1 MDLEELRAVQ
11 TRERATDGL
20 QELRDSFYA
29 DVATYIQELREERD
43 RVAAEADEPF
53 RNDTVNE
60 LTDEIEVAEQ
70 VAEAIYERRI
80 GKLVKQ
86 ASLAAAGMPDDQTG
100 LTNEERDLYTDL
112 VDRIK
117 ENKQGVLDVIAGD
130 APIEA
135 ERGAA
140 DTEPGSNDESDAA
153 STHPADDPPE
163 SPADPSQ
170 NGTGAPAAEAM
181 GGGPDAETNS
191 ADETDV
197 GEAATQSDSAADDVE
212 TTTVRVTSDVGEIFG
227 VDERE
232 YSLYED
238 DVVQLPTENAEPLLE
253 RDAAEKLE

>member
-20 QELRDSFYA
+20 QELRESFYA

-43 RVAAEADEPF
+43 RAAAETDDPF
-53 RNDTVNE
+53 RDPQVNE

-70 VAEAIYERRI
+70 VSEAIYERRI

-100 LTNEERDLYTDL
+100 LTNEEQDLYTDL
-112 VDRIK
+112 VERIR

-130 APIEA
+130 APIENTGEEDGETDSGGPPT
-135 ERGAA
+135 EREVGT
-140 DTEPGSNDESDAA
+140 DDAPTPPPDA
-153 STHPADDPPE
+153 PPQDHST
-163 SPADPSQ
+163 
-170 NGTGAPAAEAM
+170 PAAEAM
-181 GGGPDAETNS
+181 GGEAGTDRDAGEDAS
-191 ADETDV
+191 ADDADEM
-197 GEAATQSDSAADDVE
+197 ATAPDADDVDR
-212 TTTVRVTSDVGEIFG
+212 TTVRVTSDVGEIFG

-238 DVVQLPTENAEPLLE
+238 DVVQLPEENAEPLLQ

>member
-20 QELRDSFYA
+20 QELRESFYA

-43 RVAAEADEPF
+43 REAAEAEDPF
-53 RNDTVNE
+53 RNPRVNE

-100 LTNEERDLYTDL
+100 LTNEEQDLYTDL
-112 VDRIK
+112 VDRIR

-130 APIEA
+130 APIDDADGADEEA
-135 ERGAA
+135 
-140 DTEPGSNDESDAA
+140 
-153 STHPADDPPE
+153 
-163 SPADPSQ
+163 PS
-170 NGTGAPAAEAM
+170 GAPSPEGEDDTDDAPTPPPDAPPQDQTTSAVEAM
-181 GGGPDAETNS
+181 GGESGPDEDS
-191 ADETDV
+191 DDESPPADTD
-197 GEAATQSDSAADDVE
+197 EMADAPDTEDVDR
-212 TTTVRVTSDVGEIFG
+212 TTVRVTSDVGEIFG

-232 YSLYED
+232 YSLYEN
-238 DVVQLPTENAEPLLE
+238 DVVQLPSENAEPLLQ
-253 RDAAEKLE
+253 RDAAERLD

>member
-20 QELRDSFYA
+20 QELRESFYA

-43 RVAAEADEPF
+43 RAAAEADDPF
-53 RNDTVNE
+53 RNPRVNE
-60 LTDEIEVAEQ
+60 LTDEIEVTEQ

-100 LTNEERDLYTDL
+100 LTNEEQDLYTDL
-112 VDRIK
+112 VDRIR

-130 APIEA
+130 APIDDADGADEEA
-135 ERGAA
+135 ARGG
-140 DTEPGSNDESDAA
+140 PSSDG
-153 STHPADDPPE
+153 ADDTDDSPTPPPDVPPQE
-163 SPADPSQ
+163 QP
-170 NGTGAPAAEAM
+170 TPAAEAM
-181 GGGPDAETNS
+181 GGESGSEQDGDDESTPPDTDEM
-191 ADETDV
+191 ADAPD
-197 GEAATQSDSAADDVE
+197 ADDVDR
-212 TTTVRVTSDVGEIFG
+212 TTVRVTSDVGEIFG

-238 DVVQLPTENAEPLLE
+238 DVVQLPEENAEPLLQ
-253 RDAAEKLE
+253 RDAAEKLD

>member
-43 RVAAEADEPF
+43 RVAAEVDEPF
-53 RNDTVNE
+53 RNDTVHE

-70 VAEAIYERRI
+70 VSEAIYERRI

-100 LTNEERDLYTDL
+100 LTNEEQDLYTDL

-117 ENKQGVLDVIAGD
+117 ENKQGVLDVIAGE
-130 APIEA
+130 APIE
-135 ERGAA
+135 
-140 DTEPGSNDESDAA
+140 TETGPEETDPGNNDESGPNTTQPAEDA
-153 STHPADDPPE
+153 PEPPG
-163 SPADPSQ
+163 DPSH
-170 NGTGAPAAEAM
+170 GTNETPAAEVM
-181 GGGPDAETNS
+181 GGKTDAETNS

-197 GEAATQSDSAADDVE
+197 DDAATQSDSAADDVV

-238 DVVQLPTENAEPLLE
+238 DVVQLPRENAEPLLE
-253 RDAAEKLE
+253 RNAAEELE

>member
-20 QELRDSFYA
+20 QELRESFYA

-43 RVAAEADEPF
+43 REAAEADDPF
-53 RNDTVNE
+53 RNPRVNE
-60 LTDEIEVAEQ
+60 LSDEIEVAEQ

-100 LTNEERDLYTDL
+100 LTNEEQDLYTDL
-112 VDRIK
+112 VDRIR

-130 APIEA
+130 APIQSGDDGDA
-135 ERGAA
+135 
-140 DTEPGSNDESDAA
+140 ESDSPDGTDAPDGDADEAPTPPPDVPPQDQETPAA
-153 STHPADDPPE
+153 S
-163 SPADPSQ
+163 
-170 NGTGAPAAEAM
+170 AM
-181 GGGPDAETNS
+181 GGESGTDHEP
-191 ADETDV
+191 DETDSPDDADEMAD
-197 GEAATQSDSAADDVE
+197 GSEADDVDR
-212 TTTVRVTSDVGEIFG
+212 TTVRVTSDVGEIFG

-238 DVVQLPTENAEPLLE
+238 DVVQLPEENAEPLLQ
-253 RDAAEKLE
+253 RDAAEKLD